1 MKDMEQI
8 QTEKETLK
16 IGEVE
21 LKGYYSED
29 KEEFWVEGGIE
40 YGINILFPRDIEY
53 VAITGF
59 SIQIK
64 IKDFQPVI
72 CIKTKR
78 IED

>member
-1 MKDMEQI
+1 MEQI
-8 QTEKETLK
+8 QTEKEILK

-21 LKGYYSED
+21 LKGHYD
-29 KEEFWVEGGIE
+29 KDREAFWVEGGIE
-40 YGINILFPRDIEY
+40 YGINVLFPRDIEH